1 MSLDLTFKD
10 VCDLLKKDEPK
21 LIEAVDKLLGFA
33 LICSPAVIGQ
43 DAAAL
48 LPTLAV
54 KNELIKIGKGV
65 FDKFSKKKDTDYLA
79 KQQRMQVAYSLLIF
93 TAFFEALD
101 KKIPKELRD
110 KIGLLGS
117 DKIYFATKSIG
128 KACEPQDPSYEKGND
143 TEISNPL
150 VSLALAFPHPTETL
164 KHQVERNGYVWKLLG
179 QGFQEFVQ
187 KLAFWEG
194 LKEQEQVQFL
204 KTISEIPNATTE
216 CFEAQYFDLASRYED
231 FAVWASL
238 QEHGKSH
245 KLIASLSQY
254 VQQQVVLSKEGKES
268 IDIGFAKLHEAVLGI
283 PETLKISQAV
293 EIVESLERHYKA
305 RINEPIIEEKDES
318 EEGKPKL
325 SFPKVSEAFIPQ
337 SFRVLRQGVK
347 ARRLEDE
354 DIWRDLPRRSD
365 LGSFLLSYLRSPYS
379 NETPLV
385 ILGHPGSGK
394 SLLTTVISAQLMS
407 KQFTAI
413 RVPLRE
419 VDAEAGIVAQIEQRL
434 KHITNLS
441 VDSWAKL
448 SSAFKNCP
456 PLVILDGY
464 DELLQASG
472 KVFSGYL
479 KEVQNFQKNELE
491 QGRPVRVIVT
501 SRITLI
507 DKATI
512 PSGTTILRLLEFDR
526 RQQERWLSI
535 WNNTNANYFRE
546 AKVKEFA
553 LPDTEE
559 DGAEKILALAEQP
572 LLLLMLALYDSQNN
586 KLRKS
591 KALDRTLLYDSLLRR
606 FVTRERGKD
615 RGFDDGEVADKKKT
629 LDTEMQRL
637 GVAAVGMYNRRTL
650 HILTQ
655 ELNDDLKFFN
665 LERKFN
671 ITTGRPLSQAD
682 LLLGSFFFVHKS
694 KAQHHAGAAEQHE
707 ETSAFEFLHN
717 TFGEFL
723 TADFV
728 LRWAIAEVEAHKAFN
743 ENPALHA
750 QLEQRLNSADGLSR
764 EWFAS
769 LVYTPL
775 FTRPV
780 VLEMMREWV
789 THILKERKLSKQ
801 EFSKHLDAM
810 VLNQL
815 QRILSKREMPPIMRK
830 ETAQEGYRAPFGE
843 HPLLGHIAIYSL
855 NLILL
860 RMIVDDSPF
869 VFNESQIATHEDG
882 ARPWDRLTY
891 IWRAWFALD
900 NLNGVTAVMLANREG
915 NHIKIRAK
923 DKFQV
928 SESQNRLETCL
939 SVALSLGDDIT
950 SGLTGLLLFEPF
962 INTSK
967 VNKLEIDDI
976 EARLSS
982 EKLDLEFQI
991 AMKRLSQYECHIKED
1006 NVRDYFNAFRQ
1017 VLNLAM
1023 RGDKYEQIELIALS
1037 LRHAMRRLTYWK
1049 PKRTRMIRTDVL
1061 REIMPPRD
1069 AGEIALKNPQAALI
1083 FCQVAKE
1090 TGDIAW
1096 IDEFRH
1102 VFTQFS
1108 FGRNHPMEMMERD
1121 PVSWLQLVREL
1132 GGIRFLE
1139 RFDKKGMHPEFI
1151 ERALDPR
1158 YILDLSELNP
1168 EAALVWLKL
1177 ARELCGVRFVKH
1189 FDQKFLQPD
1198 LFERAIETR
1207 DILRLIE
1214 QNPAAALY
1222 WLQLIRELGGERYL
1236 ERYGSKLLSPE
1247 VLERLL
1253 EPRFLLEQSERNPE
1267 SALVCLQLVRE
1278 MGGSRFIES
1287 QGNNSVHLEY
1297 LERLLDPRYLLELN
1311 EINPEATLPWL
1322 QLLRE
1327 LAGERSVEFSYKHIK
1342 MLHSDR
1348 FERSLS
1354 PRYLLDLAERN
1365 PEATMYWLQLVS
1377 EWGSDM
1383 SMERLFGEEFV
1394 ERVFNS
1400 FEIAR
1405 LLNRKPSSFGAILRL
1420 ARLTRSTRALEVVSN
1435 QLISTLSRPG
1445 GEQLILS
1452 TLPVSALAD
1461 VRWLESK
1468 SDSHEITS
1476 FIRSVDR
1483 QNNLSD
1489 KFKPLCEDM
1498 E

>member
-1 MSLDLTFKD
+1 MSLDITFKD

-110 KIGLLGS
+110 KIGLLSS
-117 DKIYFATKSIG
+117 DKIYLATKSIG
-128 KACEPQDPSYEKGND
+128 KACELQDTSYEKSND
-143 TEISNPL
+143 TETSNPL

-164 KHQVERNGYVWKLLG
+164 KHQVDRHGYVWKLLG

-187 KLAFWEG
+187 KLAFWEE
-194 LKEQEQVQFL
+194 LKEQAQVQFL
-204 KTISEIPNATTE
+204 KTISEIPKATTE
-216 CFEAQYFDLASRYED
+216 CFEAQYFELASRYED

-254 VQQQVVLSKEGKES
+254 VQRQAVLSMEGKES

-283 PETLKISQAV
+283 PETLKISQAA

-479 KEVQNFQKNELE
+479 KDVQNFQKNELE

-546 AKVKEFA
+546 AKVKEFV

-586 KLRKS
+586 KLKKS
-591 KALDRTLLYDSLLRR
+591 KTLDRTLLYDSLLRR

-629 LDTEMQRL
+629 LDAEMQRL

-789 THILKERKLSKQ
+789 SHILKERKLSKQ

-860 RMIVDDSPF
+860 RMIVDDTPF
-869 VFNESQIATHEDG
+869 VFNESQIDTHEDG
-882 ARPWDRLTY
+882 ARPWDRLMH

-900 NLNGVTAVMLANREG
+900 NLNGVTAVMLANRDG
-915 NHIKIRAK
+915 SQIKIRAK

-939 SVALSLGDDIT
+939 SVAISLGDDIT
-950 SGLTGLLLFEPF
+950 SGLTGLLLFDPF
-962 INTSK
+962 INSNK
-967 VNKLEIDDI
+967 VNKIEIDDI

-982 EKLDLEFQI
+982 EKIDLEFQI
-991 AMKRLSQYECHIKED
+991 SMKRLSQFECHIGDE
-1006 NVRDYFNAFRQ
+1006 NVRDFFNAFRQ

-1023 RGDKYEQIELIALS
+1023 RADKFEQIELIAIS
-1037 LRHAMRRLTYWK
+1037 LRNAMRRLTYLK
-1049 PKRTRMIRTDVL
+1049 PRRIRKIRNDVL

-1069 AGEIALKNPQAALI
+1069 AGDIALKNPQAALV

-1090 TGDIAW
+1090 IGDIEW
-1096 IDEFRH
+1096 ISEFRH
-1102 VFTQFS
+1102 VFTQFT
-1108 FGRNHPMEMMERD
+1108 FGHGRNHPMEMMERD

-1132 GGIRFLE
+1132 GGIRFLD
-1139 RFDKKGMHPEFI
+1139 RFEKNGMHPELF
-1151 ERALDPR
+1151 ERVLDPR
-1158 YILDLSELNP
+1158 YLLELSERNP
-1168 EAALVWLKL
+1168 EAALVWLQL
-1177 ARELCGVRFVKH
+1177 AKELNGGRFVKH
-1189 FDQKFLQPD
+1189 FEHKFLQPE
-1198 LFERAIETR
+1198 LFDRTIETN
-1207 DILRLIE
+1207 DLLSLIE
-1214 QNPAAALY
+1214 QNPEVALI
-1222 WLQLIRELGGERYL
+1222 WLQLIREMGGERYL

-1253 EPRFLLEQSERNPE
+1253 EPRFLLEQSKRNPE
-1267 SALVCLQLVRE
+1267 AALVCLQLLKE
-1278 MGGSRFIES
+1278 MGGSRFKES
-1287 QGNNSVHLEY
+1287 QGNNLHPEFF
-1297 LERLLDPRYLLELN
+1297 ERLLDPRYLLELN
-1311 EINPEATLPWL
+1311 DINPEAALTWL

-1327 LAGERSVEFSYKHIK
+1327 LGGERTVEFSYKQIK
-1342 MLHSDR
+1342 LLHSDR
-1348 FERSLS
+1348 FERSIS

-1365 PEATMYWLQLVS
+1365 PEAMLYWLQLVRDL
-1377 EWGSDM
+1377 GSGM
-1383 SMERLFGEEFV
+1383 SIERFLGEEFV

-1400 FEIAR
+1400 FEIVR
-1405 LLNRKPSSFGAILRL
+1405 LLNRKPSAFGALLRL
-1420 ARLTRSTRALEVVSN
+1420 ARLTGSIRALEVVSK
-1435 QLISTLSRPG
+1435 QLISALSRPG

-1461 VRWLESK
+1461 VQWLENK
-1468 SDSHEITS
+1468 TGSHEITS
-1476 FIRSVDR
+1476 LLRSV
-1483 QNNLSD
+1483 NHPNTHN
-1489 KFKPLCEDM
+1489 KFRPLLNDM